1 MDEEAFKEVVSPPIY
16 TSTIKAQIAP
26 SPPHPLELQQHG
38 AAPKPILV
46 SHLATVDVPNGR
58 QQAAP
63 IATLD
68 SDYED
73 EQLILEQESAE
84 IEEAVIK
91 IQAGVRGYLVRKHH
105 ANQSAKLPIKSI
117 SLDESVL
124 LKQQQQ
130 QSPENI
136 LPPPESFESIVAISA
151 VSNSSKPL
159 SIQSKHRVET
169 PIPGSP
175 PFAQDDTNYR
185 ILDTDVDILQ
195 ETVQSVQST
204 TVVPLIANPE
214 ELEIF
219 KKINEINQLLAS
231 KDDDDEAIAVIPEP
245 PKQQPQPPVAN
256 LHQSTAATT
265 MNSAVSS
272 SSINKA
278 LSELDQTIHEQEMSL
293 PPEEEDV
300 VDAKKDD
307 EVIVLE
313 SAFSDVPLSEPS
325 STVPPGPMS
334 PSVLV
339 KAPSLDEEEVP
350 EEESLLGE
358 SLLSETAAAIRIQ
371 AAFRGYEVRKSL
383 SREVSPARSTEEEK
397 VVVVEEMA
405 EVKVAE
411 PKEEPAQ
418 FQPAAAPTE
427 PVPAAAATET
437 EESKGGEAA
446 KPTAEDFAEVLSL
459 IPQPVNEELIPVME
473 LSDQDIIEDY
483 VEEKQPEGEEKLADN
498 AQIITSGGEEQQPKQ
513 QQPATDADVNV
524 AVKEG
529 FGTLA
534 SSAKA
539 AEAVVVVATAEEKKE
554 EKATAAA
561 QVPVPDIE
569 KSIKELEKS
578 FDRDLLADVAS
589 EATAAVAAAVATAA
603 AAAATA
609 PSPATPATPIIIE
622 ANSVSNSSQQL
633 SITGEEKE
641 SLISIEP
648 PTPEI
653 STSQQ
658 QQAPAFSTEQQTP
671 APAPEQLPSK
681 IPILDRANKS
691 ILKEPSSPEPHTY
704 STNLSPLLLSSPAD
718 GSGGNDENSDEESC
732 STPSPIPLRSSSPS
746 PFSKKRPRRHRK
758 KK

>member
-1 MDEEAFKEVVSPPIY
+1 M
-16 TSTIKAQIAP
+16 
-26 SPPHPLELQQHG
+26 
-38 AAPKPILV
+38 

-231 KDDDDEAIAVIPEP
+231 KDDDEAIAVIPEP

-325 STVPPGPMS
+325 SAVPPVPMS

-418 FQPAAAPTE
+418 PQPAAAPTE
-427 PVPAAAATET
+427 PVPAAAATEA

-513 QQPATDADVNV
+513 PQQQPATDADVNV

-529 FGTLA
+529 QVAFFTVDILIFNTIFGFSRFGTLA

-561 QVPVPDIE
+561 AQVPVPDIE
-569 KSIKELEKS
+569 KSIKELEVS
-578 FDRDLLADVAS
+578 DVPCCMPFPLNLHEVCIHIAHDHCFLL
-589 EATAAVAAAVATAA
+589 
-603 AAAATA
+603 
-609 PSPATPATPIIIE
+609 
-622 ANSVSNSSQQL
+622 
-633 SITGEEKE
+633 
-641 SLISIEP
+641 
-648 PTPEI
+648 
-653 STSQQ
+653 
-658 QQAPAFSTEQQTP
+658 
-671 APAPEQLPSK
+671 
-681 IPILDRANKS
+681 
-691 ILKEPSSPEPHTY
+691 
-704 STNLSPLLLSSPAD
+704 
-718 GSGGNDENSDEESC
+718 
-732 STPSPIPLRSSSPS
+732 
-746 PFSKKRPRRHRK
+746 
-758 KK
+758 

>member
-1 MDEEAFKEVVSPPIY
+1 M
-16 TSTIKAQIAP
+16 
-26 SPPHPLELQQHG
+26 
-38 AAPKPILV
+38 
-46 SHLATVDVPNGR
+46 DVPNGR

-124 LKQQQQ
+124 LKQQQ

-245 PKQQPQPPVAN
+245 PKQPPVAN

-293 PPEEEDV
+293 PPEEEEDV

-313 SAFSDVPLSEPS
+313 SAFTDVPLSEPS
-325 STVPPGPMS
+325 STVPPVPMS

-339 KAPSLDEEEVP
+339 KAPSLDEEDEVP

-405 EVKVAE
+405 EVKVTE
-411 PKEEPAQ
+411 VNEEPAQ
-418 FQPAAAPTE
+418 PQPAAAAPAE
-427 PVPAAAATET
+427 PVPAASA

-483 VEEKQPEGEEKLADN
+483 AEEKQQEKSVAEEKSADS
-498 AQIITSGGEEQQPKQ
+498 AQIITSGGDQPKQ
-513 QQPATDADVNV
+513 PQPATDADVNV

-529 FGTLA
+529 LVAFV
-534 SSAKA
+534 
-539 AEAVVVVATAEEKKE
+539 AV
-554 EKATAAA
+554 
-561 QVPVPDIE
+561 
-569 KSIKELEKS
+569 
-578 FDRDLLADVAS
+578 
-589 EATAAVAAAVATAA
+589 
-603 AAAATA
+603 
-609 PSPATPATPIIIE
+609 
-622 ANSVSNSSQQL
+622 
-633 SITGEEKE
+633 
-641 SLISIEP
+641 
-648 PTPEI
+648 
-653 STSQQ
+653 
-658 QQAPAFSTEQQTP
+658 
-671 APAPEQLPSK
+671 
-681 IPILDRANKS
+681 
-691 ILKEPSSPEPHTY
+691 
-704 STNLSPLLLSSPAD
+704 
-718 GSGGNDENSDEESC
+718 EN
-732 STPSPIPLRSSSPS
+732 I
-746 PFSKKRPRRHRK
+746 FNF
-758 KK
+758 